1 MRQNLFNGRLPTHL
15 GLLIIVVGIF
25 VTTFLVKN
33 GLLFQINAGPGQDPK
48 DIEITNISDV
58 AFTVSYTT
66 DDQVIG
72 TINYGTDPGA
82 LENIVLDD
90 RDQLTQS
97 VNEYK
102 AHSISLKDLSPNT
115 VYYFMITSG
124 TKTYLNNG
132 SNFNIK
138 TGNEL
143 TEQPSDHDPLSG
155 RVIMPDGSSPSE
167 GLVYAS
173 INGSQKISAYI
184 KNNGNYTIPLNT
196 LRSKSFNAYFSIK
209 TGDIINI
216 EAKTA
221 SLFSSASVSEN
232 QVNPVPI
239 ITLSNNYDFSDDN
252 KDSKPTDT
260 PNAGGFPSME
270 TKVKKNQTIIAQRV
284 TTPTPTLTPFPSEVP
299 IETPTPTSIPT
310 PEITPTP
317 VLISSTSG
325 TLTPTIPPTGNSSVI
340 ISMIAAVTAI
350 GGGIIFFLLTRGR
363 ISL

>member
-15 GLLIIVVGIF
+15 GLLIIVIGIF

-48 DIEITNISDV
+48 NIEITNISDV

-82 LENIVLDD
+82 LENIALDD

-97 VNEYK
+97 VNEYR
-102 AHSISLKDLSPNT
+102 AHSISLKGLSPNT

-124 TKTYLNNG
+124 TKTYLDNG

-138 TGNEL
+138 TGSEL

-155 RVIMPDGSSPSE
+155 RVVMPDGSSPSE

-196 LRSKSFNAYFSIK
+196 LRSKSFNSYFSIE

-216 EAKTA
+216 EVETA
-221 SLFSSASVSEN
+221 NLFSSASVSED

-239 ITLSNNYDFSDDN
+239 ITLSNNYDFSDNN
-252 KDSKPTDT
+252 KDLKSTDM
-260 PNAGGFPSME
+260 PGAGGFPSMGA
-270 TKVKKNQTIIAQRV
+270 KVRKNQTIIAQGV
-284 TTPTPTLTPFPSEVP
+284 TTPTLTPSLSEVP

-317 VLISSTSG
+317 VLLSSTSG

-350 GGGIIFFLLTRGR
+350 GGGIIIFLLTRGQ
-363 ISL
+363 ISP

>member
-1 MRQNLFNGRLPTHL
+1 MRQNLFNGKLPTRI
-15 GLLIIVVGIF
+15 GLLIIVIGTF

-33 GLLFQINAGPGQDPK
+33 GSLFQINAGPGQDPK
-48 DIEITNISDV
+48 NVEITNVSDV

-97 VNEYK
+97 VSEYK
-102 AHSISLKDLSPNT
+102 AHSISLKGLSPNT

-143 TEQPSDHDPLSG
+143 TEQPSDHEPLSG
-155 RVIMPDGSSPSE
+155 RVVMPDGSSPLE

-216 EAKTA
+216 EAKTEN
-221 SLFSSASVSEN
+221 LFSSASVSED

-239 ITLSNNYDFSDDN
+239 ITLSNNYDFSDNN
-252 KDSKPTDT
+252 KDLKPTDA
-260 PNAGGFPSME
+260 PGAGGFPSMG
-270 TKVKKNQTIIAQRV
+270 TKVRKNQTIIAQGV
-284 TTPTPTLTPFPSEVP
+284 TTPSPSEIPV
-299 IETPTPTSIPT
+299 ETPTPTSIPPT

-317 VLISSTSG
+317 ILLSSVSG
-325 TLTPTIPPTGNSSVI
+325 TLAPTIPPTGNSSVI

-350 GGGIIFFLLTRGR
+350 GGGIILFLLTRGQ
-363 ISL
+363 ISQ